1 MTACSAVRSITM
13 EAFNVLLWTVQRAT
27 LALNE
32 GQSLAFRIVH
42 TLQSWREY
50 VVSEHAHGLNHC
62 FWIVVSSLC
71 HVVRQVHLELVVPAV
86 VGSKKQHAREVALAS
101 YFFGSDD
108 CCAICGGNI
117 FRLHSLGNDLR
128 CH

>member
-1 MTACSAVRSITM
+1 M

-50 VVSEHAHGLNHC
+50 VVSEHAHGLKHRLG
-62 FWIVVSSLC
+62 IVVDSIC
-71 HVVRQVHLELVVPAV
+71 HVVRQVYLELVVPAV
-86 VGSKKQHAREVALAS
+86 VGSAEQHAREVAQVALAVA
-101 YFFGSDD
+101 YFFGFDD
-108 CCAICGGNI
+108 C
-117 FRLHSLGNDLR
+117 RLI
-128 CH
+128 